1 MWKKLQKLVLGR
13 EYELRE
19 RVFRSI
25 VLVGGLAAIIATLE
39 VFVIMQLDALLL
51 GFLVLLIIALGSG
64 MFVTFKYGKY
74 DIAAII
80 IGVIMIVM
88 VFPVLFMMSGGLE
101 GGPSVWMALGIFYI
115 FLMP

>member
-25 VLVGGLAAIIATLE
+25 VLVGSLAAVIATLE

-51 GFLVLLIIALGSG
+51 GFLVLLIIAL
-64 MFVTFKYGKY
+64 
-74 DIAAII
+74 I
-80 IGVIMIVM
+80 
-88 VFPVLFMMSGGLE
+88 P
-101 GGPSVWMALGIFYI
+101 
-115 FLMP
+115 